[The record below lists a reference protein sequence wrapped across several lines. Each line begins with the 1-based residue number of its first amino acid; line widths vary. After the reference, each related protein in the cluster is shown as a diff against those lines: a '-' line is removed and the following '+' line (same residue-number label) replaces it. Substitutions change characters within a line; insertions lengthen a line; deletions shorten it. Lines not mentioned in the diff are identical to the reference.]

1 MLFWRRRWDPAR
13 IYQLPLGKILSNPH
27 QPRRRVDPRGLEA
40 LARSIREN
48 GVLVPILV
56 RPTSG
61 GRKFELVAGQ
71 RRLAAC
77 RKLGLP
83 AIPALVREMSE
94 EEIVRL
100 GLLENL
106 HRANLSEV
114 EEGGA
119 LRSLAVDFEGMT
131 PAEAARR
138 VGLDPEGAERRMRW
152 LEFPMLIQEA
162 LIAGF
167 ITPEHAEAMR
177 EVGDAERQLE
187 ILKRIRRDGWTP
199 DRVRQ
204 WVDAGAVPAPP
215 APASSDMPPGGPF
228 PALPGGLAGLA
239 REAEGLFEAV
249 GRGSEGTAGDVERLV
264 DAIAREVRRDPVAA
278 LSWTPSFPGFQT
290 APHAVRTAA
299 HVLFMAGKL
308 SVSEKEARLL
318 GAASLVSDAG
328 MVRIPREVIEK
339 RGSLTESE
347 REVVRRHVL
356 AVRDALFAAGLD
368 RRSVRIVEQHHERF
382 DGTGYP
388 ASARGP
394 AIDPLALWVG
404 VMDMYTALAE
414 PRAWR
419 PALPPRKAVQ
429 QVLLSGHRGIFPKHL
444 LRDFIHTLGLYPVG
458 SRVRLK
464 SGGRGVV
471 AQANPEAVQK
481 PVVRLENG
489 SVVDLAA
496 SDDEILSEI

>member
-13 IYQLPLGKILSNPH
+13 IYPLPVGKILSNPH
-27 QPRRRVDPRGLEA
+27 QPRRRVDPEALEA

-83 AIPALVREMSE
+83 TIPGLVREMGE

-131 PAEAARR
+131 PADAARR
-138 VGLDPEGAERRMRW
+138 LGLDPEEAERRLKW
-152 LEFPMLIQEA
+152 LELPMLIQEA

-167 ITPEHAEAMR
+167 ITPEHAETMR
-177 EVGDAERQLE
+177 EVRDAERQLE
-187 ILKRIRRDGWTP
+187 ILKRVRRDGWTP
-199 DRVRQ
+199 AQVRQ
-204 WVDAGAVPAPP
+204 WIDAGAAPSPSLPAASA
-215 APASSDMPPGGPF
+215 APSLPSS
-228 PALPGGLAGLA
+228 GGLAGLV

-249 GRGSEGTAGDVERLV
+249 GRGGEGTAGDVERLTG
-264 DAIAREVRRDPVAA
+264 AIAREVRRDPVAA
-278 LSWTPSFPGFQT
+278 LSWIPAFPGFQT
-290 APHAVRTAA
+290 APHAIRTAA

-308 SVSEKEARLL
+308 ALSEKEARLL

-328 MVRIPREVIEK
+328 MVRIPRELLDK
-339 RGSLTESE
+339 RGALTEPE

-356 AVRDALFAAGLD
+356 EIRETLFSAGLD
-368 RRSVRIVEQHHERF
+368 RRSIRIVEQHHERF

-471 AQANPEAVQK
+471 ARANPEAVQK
-481 PVVRLENG
+481 PVVQLESG